1 MPSSPRRAE
10 RTSVSASNEEYK
22 YKNLVEE
29 IYPDDLKTQQWLKL
43 VLTLPLTKPK
53 LAAGSLKSPTRK
65 KAVSP
70 TKKSPSRKPR

>member
-10 RTSVSASNEEYK
+10 RPSSSSGSNDEYK

-29 IYPDDLKTQQWLKL
+29 IYPDDPKTQQWLKL
-43 VLTLPLTKPK
+43 VLTLPSPPK
-53 LAAGSLKSPTRK
+53 LGKSPTRK

-70 TKKSPSRKPR
+70 PTKKSPTRKPR

>member
-10 RTSVSASNEEYK
+10 RPSSSASDNEEYK

-29 IYPDDLKTQQWLKL
+29 IYPDDPKTQQWLKL
-43 VLTLPLTKPK
+43 VLTLPSAK
-53 LAAGSLKSPTRK
+53 LAGGGLKSPTRK

-70 TKKSPSRKPR
+70 TLKKSPTRKTR